1 VDGLSKRL
9 EAPPAGSYDRADLVL
24 YDVDHSGASYVAHV
38 YLNNPDADHRT
49 ELAAANGYAGSFTI
63 FGHGGCFGEEG
74 HCDLDNE
81 GRSVFDRRPPHP
93 LTGQTITVTVTDAL
107 KRISGRTVTVT
118 VVPLAVGP
126 RRARADVLRTSRVR
140 LLTYRD

>member
-1 VDGLSKRL
+1 VDRL
-9 EAPPAGSYDRADLVL
+9 TTRLQAPPAGTYDRADLVL
-24 YDVDHSGASYVAHV
+24 YDVDHSGESFVAHI
-38 YLNNPDADHRT
+38 YLDNPDADHRT
-49 ELAAANGYAGSFTI
+49 ELAVASGYAGSFTI

-93 LTGQTITVTVTDAL
+93 LTGQTISVTVTDAL
-107 KRISGRTVTVT
+107 KQIAGRSVTVT
-118 VVPLAVGP
+118 IVPIAVG
-126 RRARADVLRTSRVR
+126 RRAPTDVLHASRVR